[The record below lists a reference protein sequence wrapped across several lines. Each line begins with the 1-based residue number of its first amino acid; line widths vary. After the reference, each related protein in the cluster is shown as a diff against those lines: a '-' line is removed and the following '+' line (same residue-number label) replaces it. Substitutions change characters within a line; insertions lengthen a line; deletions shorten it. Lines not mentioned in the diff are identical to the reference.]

1 MRHAKCS
8 RLRPGN
14 ARPFVLMVRG
24 IAAWPLCQLG
34 QAVSATASVRYE
46 TLFDKVHSFV
56 LFAPDHQQYVPGL
69 AYCRFHRRGP
79 DTPKLV
85 YTTPPVD
92 LDGDGLDDLV
102 QVQKT
107 LEGYRLIINTG
118 NGVSHV
124 LRDFI
129 PSTEPPPSLPY
140 ENGHRWPMIRPIVP
154 IPMIRPVPILPV
166 PKMPANRLS
175 YRAASSKVLSSAKP
189 TGFTPMTARVSGAPL
204 SPRLRGPGRSPSI
217 RHGQKSLLPT
227 PCRLCHWPDHVR
239 L

>member
-1 MRHAKCS
+1 M
-8 RLRPGN
+8 
-14 ARPFVLMVRG
+14 
-24 IAAWPLCQLG
+24 
-34 QAVSATASVRYE
+34 RYE

-129 PSTEPPPSLPY
+129 PSTEPPVLAIWKRPQVAHDPADCAYPY
-140 ENGHRWPMIRPIVP
+140 DPACAYFTRPENAGKSVVVQSRIIQSPLIGKTYWLYAHDGKGFRR
-154 IPMIRPVPILPV
+154 
-166 PKMPANRLS
+166 S
-175 YRAASSKVLSSAKP
+175 
-189 TGFTPMTARVSGAPL
+189 TFTPPARPWQKPL
-204 SPRLRGPGRSPSI
+204 N
-217 RHGQKSLLPT
+217 
-227 PCRLCHWPDHVR
+227 
-239 L
+239 